1 MFWLYDKKTE
11 STKIRNNKIDFDIR
25 DGLSNI
31 QRAILF
37 SIYDIIT
44 YDKYDD
50 WVYENGLTPH
60 EIKSR
65 LKHLKLFFC
74 FDENIL
80 EAVKNLS
87 QTKYPILAINSK
99 KEICITK
106 IFDEMFNGQEGA
118 DYTFDFIL
126 SSCFPNLLCNGGIG
140 YVPHELKN
148 VVEAISAFVENREIS
163 DEQIHKILNDDSD
176 KDLKKIVEAFVNH
189 RIAVFGCL
197 NRIEYDRWDNLS
209 RILQYGSKE
218 EKARI
223 KSCLSVEE
231 YEKLKC
237 QQIEK
242 LGNINNILIQEL
254 EELVKNYEIN
264 SNL

>member
-1 MFWLYDKKTE
+1 MFWIYDKKIE
-11 STKIRNNKIDFDIR
+11 STKIRDNKIDFDIR

-31 QRAILF
+31 QRAVLF
-37 SIYDIIT
+37 AIYDIIQ

-50 WVYENGLTPH
+50 WGYEKGGKLN
-60 EIKSR
+60 EIKAR
-65 LKHLKLFFC
+65 LKQLKLAIFP
-74 FDENIL
+74 DKKL
-80 EAVKNLS
+80 KEAVQNLC
-87 QTKYPILAINSK
+87 QTKYPILTINTRD
-99 KEICITK
+99 EICITR
-106 IFDEMFNGQEGA
+106 IFDKMFEGQNGA
-118 DYTFDFIL
+118 DYTVDFVL
-126 SSCFPNLLCNGGIG
+126 SSCFPNFLCNGGMG
-140 YVPHELKN
+140 YAPHELKN
-148 VVEAISAFVENREIS
+148 VIAAISAFVENREIS

-223 KSCLSVEE
+223 EPCLSVEE
-231 YEKLKC
+231 YEKLKS
-237 QQIEK
+237 QEIEK

-264 SNL
+264 CNL

>member
-1 MFWLYDKKTE
+1 MFWLYDKKIE
-11 STKIRNNKIDFDIR
+11 STKIRDNKIDFDIR

-31 QRAILF
+31 QRAVLF
-37 SIYDIIT
+37 AIYDIIT

-74 FDENIL
+74 SGEQIQ
-80 EAVKNLS
+80 EAVQNLS

-148 VVEAISAFVENREIS
+148 V
-163 DEQIHKILNDDSD
+163 
-176 KDLKKIVEAFVNH
+176 VEAFVNH

-264 SNL
+264 CNL